1 MVCPSLK
8 PFEKI
13 EKAETGNQTAW
24 FGQEFPKPETGNS
37 VSVWFKPPHPSL
49 SRFETKLPQHYSIVS
64 WGFLGL
70 SGYHCWH
77 HKYDQTIVP

>member
-1 MVCPSLK
+1 LK

-37 VSVWFKPPHPSL
+37 VSVWFKPSL
-49 SRFETKLPQHYSIVS
+49 SQFETKLPQHYHTTTARKTGIIHES
-64 WGFLGL
+64 
-70 SGYHCWH
+70 
-77 HKYDQTIVP
+77 